1 MAMATTSEIGSL
13 RVRLALDAAEFIKGG
28 KSAEGAMEALA
39 AKASEIGASIGTAL
53 KGGLVAIGA
62 GLTLAGIKAAA
73 DSLHDLAKT
82 ADGIGITTDQLQELG
97 HVALQAG
104 ISHETFNETLKTFK
118 DRLKEAFDG
127 SGELVDKLKEND
139 LAFLNTLRGT
149 KDVSDALKLLADHY
163 NELTDNAKRS
173 ELANA
178 AFGANTEELT
188 RFLENGSAGIKK
200 MSDEASGLGLV
211 VSKASVQTG
220 TEFAEA
226 IRKLTVVV
234 DESSEAFGVTLKNA
248 IVLVAPL
255 LEGLVGIAIQV
266 IVSIQGISTA
276 IKEAFSTTAAEQVTQ
291 LTTKVTDAAN
301 ALAEAEAKLAKQ
313 PGAVGLENIVKTRQ
327 GQLDALN
334 QQLAVAQGELDRTTS
349 GIMGPKPADTPV
361 KLPDIK
367 ETDDEKAKRLA
378 AEHEAQRIMN
388 QELDRYNTL
397 RREGKK
403 IIDETATPE
412 EAMLDRQDKLNRLL
426 QAGAIDADT
435 YGRAMQKATL
445 VAVGA
450 YAGMASAIAGNLEK
464 VFSNSKAV
472 AIASALINTFEGATK
487 ALAAYP
493 PPFNFAVA
501 ASVVAAGLAQVAN
514 IRKTSKGSTGGG
526 DSGSGATASADTG
539 TGSGSTSTQGGVN
552 QTLFVQGISPT
563 QMFSGDVVR
572 NFAESLLAYQRD
584 GGKVILDRA

>member
-1 MAMATTSEIGSL
+1 MAASSEIGSL

-28 KSAEGAMEALA
+28 KTAEGAMEALA
-39 AKASEIGASIGTAL
+39 DRAQAIGAQISTAL
-53 KGGLVAIGA
+53 VGGLAAIGA
-62 GLTLAGIKAAA
+62 GFTLAGIKNAA

-82 ADGIGITTDQLQELG
+82 ADGIGITTDQLQQLG
-97 HVALQAG
+97 HAALQAG
-104 ISHETFNETLKTFK
+104 IDHETFNETLKTFK

-139 LAFLNTLRGT
+139 LAFLNTLRST
-149 KDVSDALKLLADHY
+149 TSAADALNLLADHY
-163 NELTDNAKRS
+163 RSLTDAAKRS

-178 AFGANTEELT
+178 AFGADTEQLQ
-188 RFLENGSAGIKK
+188 RLLDGGSAGLKK
-200 MSDEASGLGLV
+200 MSDEAAGLGLV
-211 VSKASVQTG
+211 ISRASIQTG
-220 TEFAEA
+220 TEFSEA
-226 IRKLTVVV
+226 IRKLTAAV
-234 DESSEAFGVTLKNA
+234 DESAEAFGNTLKNA
-248 IVLVAPL
+248 VVLVTPIL
-255 LEGLVGIAIQV
+255 LELVEVARVVIA
-266 IVSIQGISTA
+266 SISGISTA
-276 IKEAFSTTAAEQVTQ
+276 IKEAFSTTAAEQVAQ
-291 LTTKVTDAAN
+291 LTTKIVDASA
-301 ALAEAEAKLAKQ
+301 ALADAEAKLAKQ

-327 GQLDALN
+327 AQLDALN
-334 QQLAVAQGELDRTTS
+334 QQLAVAQGELARTTT
-349 GIMGPKPADTPV
+349 GAMGPAPEQKKV
-361 KLPDIK
+361 ELPDIK

-388 QELDRYNTL
+388 QELERYNTL

-412 EAMLDRQDKLNRLL
+412 EAMLDRQEKLNRLL

-435 YGRAMQKATL
+435 YGRAMQKATF

-450 YAGMASAIAGNLEK
+450 YANMASAIAGNLEK

-514 IRKTSKGSTGGG
+514 IRKTSKGSSSGGG
-526 DSGSGATASADTG
+526 SDSGSGGGDVGASNSA
-539 TGSGSTSTQGGVN
+539 STSTQGGVN

-572 NFAESLLAYQRD
+572 NFAAALLQYQAD